1 MPGQNDPPRG
11 RRPGP
16 PHKPTDRT
24 PARKSEPPDRIDRP
38 VAAAPRRSWAA
49 EGGLPRWVL
58 EALTRA
64 TPNVRLAA
72 AIEHLELAAKAF
84 AASRYGKAIA
94 EAESAKAL
102 SPRDAT
108 IRELIALSAY
118 RLGRWDVTLRELR
131 VFRRLTGEPL
141 HIPIELDVLRALDR
155 PSTEID
161 EVWRQLQR
169 LDAFPETRDEARVVY
184 ASHLIDRGEARRAW
198 EITDPKRLKADP
210 TESELR
216 VWYVASRAAGILG
229 DTATARRLREAI
241 EEADPAFPGL
251 DELESQV

>member
-1 MPGQNDPPRG
+1 MPGQKDPPRG

-16 PHKPTDRT
+16 RPKPTGT
-24 PARKSEPPDRIDRP
+24 TSARKPEPPDRVDRP
-38 VAAAPRRSWAA
+38 TAAAPRRSWAA

-64 TPNVRLAA
+64 TPKVRLSA

-84 AASRYGKAIA
+84 AASRYGKAMA

-118 RLGRWDVTLRELR
+118 RLGRWDVALRELR

-141 HIPIELDVLRALDR
+141 HIPIEIDVLRALGR
-155 PSTEID
+155 ASTEID
-161 EVWRQLQR
+161 EVWERLQR
-169 LDAFPETRDEARVVY
+169 LDADPATRDEARVVY
-184 ASHLIDRGEARRAW
+184 ASHLMDRGETRRAW
-198 EITDPKRLKADP
+198 EITGPKRLTADP
-210 TESELR
+210 AESELR
-216 VWYVASRAAGILG
+216 VWYVAARAAGILG
-229 DTATARRLREAI
+229 DTATAHRLREAI

-251 DELESQV
+251 DELSRP